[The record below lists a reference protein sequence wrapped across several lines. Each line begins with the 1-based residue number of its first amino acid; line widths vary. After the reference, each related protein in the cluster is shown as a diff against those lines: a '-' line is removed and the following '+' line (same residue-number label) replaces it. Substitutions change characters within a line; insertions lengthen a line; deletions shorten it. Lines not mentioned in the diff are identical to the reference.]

1 MRSAGQRR
9 RAMSSRSD
17 TDSYQGA
24 FFGVA
29 SVLLGLLV
37 AVLGFAA
44 LLMWID
50 ARNARHDAHS
60 GQSVPTSMPGM
71 QMGNGGGLTSYAGAA
86 PGNAD
91 ALAAAHT
98 PYPADL
104 PAALAGSVANVNLVL
119 TDLTIEIAPGVKYA
133 AWAWAGGAPG
143 PVIHVRQGQLVKITL
158 TNKGAISHS
167 VDFHAARVA
176 LNVAFTVVLQGKS
189 VRYTCRA
196 DVPGAFM
203 YRCGTDPELFHIAN
217 GMYG

>member
-1 MRSAGQRR
+1 
-9 RAMSSRSD
+9 MSRRSD

-50 ARNARHDAHS
+50 ARNARHDVHPA
-60 GQSVPTSMPGM
+60 GQSLPATAGS
-71 QMGNGGGLTSYAGAA
+71 QMGNGGLTSYAGAA
-86 PGNAD
+86 PANAD

-98 PYPADL
+98 PYPAAL
-104 PAALAGSVANVNLVL
+104 PAASAGSVANVNLVL
-119 TDLTIEIAPGVKYA
+119 TDLTVEIAPGVKYA

-158 TNKGAISHS
+158 TNKGAIPHS
-167 VDFHAARVA
+167 VDSTRRVSPRTRRSA
-176 LNVAFTVVLQGKS
+176 
-189 VRYTCRA
+189 
-196 DVPGAFM
+196 M
-203 YRCGTDPELFHIAN
+203 
-217 GMYG
+217 